1 VSKAETVIVL
11 NSERALSQ
19 YQSADMDFK
28 FGAGLSVDYIKP
40 DGELF
45 LGLNCKVEADFVSV
59 MHA

>member
-1 VSKAETVIVL
+1 VIVL